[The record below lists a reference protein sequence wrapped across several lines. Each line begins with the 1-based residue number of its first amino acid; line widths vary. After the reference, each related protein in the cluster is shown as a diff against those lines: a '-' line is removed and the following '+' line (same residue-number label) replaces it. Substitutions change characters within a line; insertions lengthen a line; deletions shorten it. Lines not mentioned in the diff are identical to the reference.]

1 MIALGWNLGL
11 SNFVDRS
18 YWRAEWRSLALGRK
32 GVVFNNKRLLKKRCA
47 AEAHGDGTGD
57 STGSP

>member
-1 MIALGWNLGL
+1 MEELGTRTKVL
-11 SNFVDRS
+11 
-18 YWRAEWRSLALGRK
+18 
-32 GVVFNNKRLLKKRCA
+32 LLKKRCA